1 MLVPK
6 ANVEAAKQA
15 NVVIEHAIV
24 VVNDSVV
31 LEGFLTKDTMEKSP
45 SEIFRKLMEDLESMI
60 RKASLFGEGSSK
72 AEVDQT
78 VSNYSLAPE
87 SNSWSLVSGQSSPPT
102 SPRKVQN
109 TSNDCNDCIS
119 PNGFQALQDIC
130 EEGEIEEDEEIE
142 EVEVADS
149 ASLNV
154 GSLPVVVVTNEKTSV
169 TACHFAFGD
178 HTSFGDLGWCASELS
193 QFVSGHFLETGW
205 ALMGVQ
211 NPPPT
216 VRLCASGL

>member
-1 MLVPK
+1 MTG
-6 ANVEAAKQA
+6 N
-15 NVVIEHAIV
+15 
-24 VVNDSVV
+24 
-31 LEGFLTKDTMEKSP
+31 
-45 SEIFRKLMEDLESMI
+45 
-60 RKASLFGEGSSK
+60 ASLSGEGSSK

-87 SNSWSLVSGQSSPPT
+87 SNSWSLVSGQSSPPA

-130 EEGEIEEDEEIE
+130 EEGEIEEDEETE

-169 TACHFAFGD
+169 TVQRQGGSQRNKGRGAKRVIAN
-178 HTSFGDLGWCASELS
+178 SRDLVQAVTQQQKANSQARKASS
-193 QFVSGHFLETGW
+193 RKH
-205 ALMGVQ
+205 
-211 NPPPT
+211 
-216 VRLCASGL
+216 